1 MMIPNGL
8 LRRAVCVALM
18 MALLALTG
26 GTVLAADAK
35 VYHDK
40 FSAPSW
46 QGPLEE
52 MAEYALEEIGIT
64 WETIGYPTT
73 DMHQTAVRTSLPSS
87 RAPEMFTWWSDFRM
101 EALYK
106 TGGLVDVT
114 AAWDARADEYN
125 PALRAAFEFEGRV
138 YGVPSNLAYWSM
150 WYNKAVFEEH
160 GLELPKTWDEF
171 VDICDYLLGEGITP
185 LAHTVQGRWP
195 TFIWFQEILTRL
207 DPDAYE
213 ALMIGEINYDDPTV
227 REAFDIWQGLIEAG
241 YFVDPGTDLFAEVPR
256 MFANGQVAMILIGD
270 WYTDGLDSV
279 GLKAGVDYD
288 TFILPA
294 INEEVG
300 NVIIYEA
307 APILF
312 GKNAPNAEA
321 ALELADWWLSPETQ
335 ARWCEILGFIP
346 PNAKSDASFLMA
358 PKKDL
363 LNEINEAGYRLVNR
377 YWEATP
383 TEICEAAVDEFAR
396 FILNPDQKDDVINT
410 LVTIADRYWAAQ

>member
-1 MMIPNGL
+1 MELNGL
-8 LRRAVCVALM
+8 WRRMLCRALLLALVALM
-18 MALLALTG
+18 ST
-26 GTVLAADAK
+26 TVLAADLK

-46 QGPLEE
+46 QGPFEQ
-52 MAEYALEEIGIT
+52 MAELASEELGIT

-114 AAWDARADEYN
+114 EAWDAHADEYN

-138 YGVPSNLAYWSM
+138 YGVPTNLAYWSM
-150 WYNKAVFEEH
+150 WYNKPVFEKY
-160 GLELPKTWDEF
+160 GLKPPKTWDEF
-171 VDICDYLLGEGITP
+171 IEMCEFLKGEGITP

-195 TFIWFQEILTRL
+195 TFIWFQELLTRL
-207 DPDAYE
+207 DPDIYE
-213 ALMIGEINYDDPTV
+213 ALMIGEINYDHPTV
-227 REAFDIWQGLIEAG
+227 RQAFDIWQDMLEKG

-270 WYTDGLDSV
+270 WYTDGLDSI

-288 TFILPA
+288 TFVVPP
-294 INEEVG
+294 INPEVG
-300 NVIIYEA
+300 PVIIYEA
-307 APILF
+307 APLLF
-312 GKNAPNAEA
+312 SKNAANAQYA
-321 ALELADWWLSPETQ
+321 VRIADWWLSPETQ
-335 ARWCEILGFIP
+335 ARWCSILGFIP
-346 PNAKSDASFLMA
+346 PNSKTDASFLME
-358 PKKDL
+358 PKKNL
-363 LNEINEAGYRLVNR
+363 LNEINEGGYRLVNR

-396 FILNPDQKDDVINT
+396 FILNPDQKEDVINT
-410 LVTIADRYWAAQ
+410 LVTIADRYWSAQ